1 MAQHTRNEI
10 RIGKDLEGQKHQ
22 INVSHGRR
30 KQKRV
35 EEQTIILSIEHID
48 TQQFAQQAEQ
58 AVDGGL
64 VEHS

>member
-30 KQKRV
+30 KQNRV
-35 EEQTIILSIEHID
+35 EEQTILSIEHID
-48 TQQFAQQAEQ
+48 TQQFAQQEEQ

-64 VEHS
+64 VEHR